1 MFGDGPP
8 AALSFPPCRKRQ
20 GRKGALGRVWCVLR
34 VRFREAPKFQSL
46 RAHKLTLRAL
56 NYAPPVTG
64 HQIYKQLRL
73 NECGKLALRS
83 KLARQYGF
91 ALVLLSAKF
100 QHRSCYRG
108 KSPEKP
114 KRFFWSVQGGPG
126 EIEIPPGSF
135 SFASVFFWRSKRKCC
150 AAVANLQKIFS
161 LAAGSFNNPP
171 ASGTAPA
178 EARCIRPASGPS
190 LRASAGRSPACAC
203 PARPPEAF
211 RSGCAPYSAGSPCRG
226 N

>member
-1 MFGDGPP
+1 MGWMFGDGPP

-114 KRFFWSVQGGPG
+114 KRFFWSVQGGSGGNRNPSG
-126 EIEIPPGSF
+126 L
-135 SFASVFFWRSKRKCC
+135 VFFCQRFLLEKQKKMLCRSRKFAEDFQPCGRL
-150 AAVANLQKIFS
+150 LQ
-161 LAAGSFNNPP
+161 
-171 ASGTAPA
+171 
-178 EARCIRPASGPS
+178 
-190 LRASAGRSPACAC
+190 
-203 PARPPEAF
+203 
-211 RSGCAPYSAGSPCRG
+211 
-226 N
+226 